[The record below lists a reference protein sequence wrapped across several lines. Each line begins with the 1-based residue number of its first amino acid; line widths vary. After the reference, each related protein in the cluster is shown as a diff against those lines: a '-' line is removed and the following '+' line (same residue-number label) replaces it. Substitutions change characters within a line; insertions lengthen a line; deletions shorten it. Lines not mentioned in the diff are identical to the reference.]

1 MIDIESEMILGT
13 EKNPVKGG
21 KRRRENGRSHVS
33 APENAPMTSLENV
46 IIGRI
51 GITGTV
57 IETGT
62 GKGKEIVVVI
72 VIVEGTEGGIVVA
85 TMSVIEIETVTGSG
99 IALERGREIMKLGYQ
114 IMTVGVR
121 VIKSLIMTALNQNMR
136 GTDVAKESEIMIPLP
151 QKMTRVGLNNLNM
164 AIGTQTLTMILST
177 MSVIEASMMITW
189 MPSMT
194 MIGTNCILIAIM
206 IAMMIEWR
214 RMITIMKKLQ
224 LRRVNGREVEM
235 WSVIISVRRDQSLGS
250 MNIDLLC
257 FTGFT
262 CSVDQICSRS
272 FLRGRS
278 VFVISV

>member
-1 MIDIESEMILGT
+1 MILGT

-33 APENAPMTSLENV
+33 APKNAPMTSLENV

-62 GKGKEIVVVI
+62 RKGKGKEIVVVI

-114 IMTVGVR
+114 IMIVGAR

-136 GTDVAKESEIMIPLP
+136 GTDVAKESEIMILLP

-177 MSVIEASMMITW
+177 MSVIEASMMIIW

-194 MIGTNCILIAIM
+194 MIVTNCILIAIM

-214 RMITIMKKLQ
+214 KMITIMKKHQ
-224 LRRVNGREVEM
+224 LRRVKGREVEM
-235 WSVIISVRRDQSLGS
+235 WSVIISVLRDQSLGS

-262 CSVDQICSRS
+262 CSVDQVCSRC
-272 FLRGRS
+272 FLHGLF